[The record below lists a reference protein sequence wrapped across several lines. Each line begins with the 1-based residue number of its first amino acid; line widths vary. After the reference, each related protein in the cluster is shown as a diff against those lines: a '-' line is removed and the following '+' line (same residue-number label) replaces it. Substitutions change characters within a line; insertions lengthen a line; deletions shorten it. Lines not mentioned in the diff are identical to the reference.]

1 MEENKEKV
9 IVDLVSETQ
18 LARID
23 VEQVLFEL
31 DEKID
36 MLSSHADNLDYFVSV
51 ASGIL
56 CGMLDILWVGEFDIS
71 EGREL
76 SEKQTSGFVLKVAK
90 LMGYKGEDVKGA
102 VKYLENKFPIPSDR
116 NKSDFGGGLQHHLR
130 DFAHHPTVVGLMF
143 SLLTQF
149 TYYSYG
155 TDANGTFIVV
165 RVTQDSEVF
174 IGKDVPEKIF
184 KGTIIWLFHL
194 ISDLVGSSATAG
206 LSGGTGI
213 PGPVLSLLKE
223 ISTLPFIKDIT
234 IDKTKLSIFLSKLFN
249 GTLLA
254 KYDENGKIIPSSIV
268 KMDFRGEAGVLNELG
283 QQAIP
288 VIANDCIVRIFYF
301 IRRFAMELKENR
313 VSTLSEI
320 NRIRVDN
327 IIPLGNPT
335 ISRMLLVATGVF
347 TAIDVSEAVITEKYF
362 VSVNYVG
369 VGRFIVAITEE
380 TINYLK
386 VRNIKVLRKM
396 YVQIS
401 NALYKRSD
409 DNIYRRIKNMS
420 DEKFCL
426 SEEQVEILYNLE
438 YHKTLLDIKYSDEPL
453 KSLKEEWLQEW
464 KKYMELGFAK
474 FLDLPD
480 AKLTWYDRISLLNRI
495 DELGYDERWYKLV
508 LFEAMIFEAYYPINT
523 EKNEKGEEI
532 PCRKYDTLRK
542 DFEKFNQG
550 FGDMFLEL
558 VFNLGESPG
567 LIYRLRESYKKAM
580 KDLNKNWRIKPINM
594 IIVAGSIIVLALT
607 AGIFAGP
614 IAIALVGSE
623 FAGLSGA
630 ALTSACLAYI
640 GGGAIAVGGAGMSGG
655 VVAIVGG
662 GAILG
667 ASAGTVINTVGG
679 MGKEITAT
687 QSAKLLV
694 AMKEIFLNEE
704 QDIEFSN
711 TVCEEYINNLTE
723 LENKIT
729 ELKVKELTLSNEE
742 KKKIK
747 QEIANLEE
755 IADTMGLTLKSM
767 NRFKSA
773 FEVGVQ
779 EEKDY

>member
-23 VEQVLFEL
+23 VEQALFEL

-36 MLSSHADNLDYFVSV
+36 MLSSHADNFDYFVSV

-56 CGMLDILWVGEFDIS
+56 CGMLDILWVGEFDILA
-71 EGREL
+71 GREL
-76 SEKQTSGFVLKVAK
+76 SEKQASDFVIKVAK

-102 VKYLENKFPIPSDR
+102 VKYLENKFPTPSDR

-155 TDANGTFIVV
+155 TDANGIFIVV
-165 RVTQDSEVF
+165 RVTQESEVF
-174 IGKDVPEKIF
+174 IGKDVPDKIF

-194 ISDLVGSSATAG
+194 ISDLVGSNATAG

-213 PGPVLSLLKE
+213 PGPILSLLKE

-234 IDKTKLSIFLSKLFN
+234 IDKTKLSSFLSKLFN

-254 KYDENGKIIPSSIV
+254 KYDENGKIIPNSIV
-268 KMDFRGEAGVLNELG
+268 KMDFRGEMGVLNELG
-283 QQAIP
+283 KQAIP

-301 IRRFAMELKENR
+301 LRRFAMELKENK
-313 VSTLSEI
+313 VSALSEI
-320 NRIRVDN
+320 SRIRVDK
-327 IIPLGNPT
+327 IVPLGNPT

-386 VRNIKVLRKM
+386 VRNIKALRRM

-580 KDLNKNWRIKPINM
+580 KDLNKNWRITPINM

-662 GAILG
+662 GVILG

-711 TVCEEYINNLTE
+711 VVCEEYVNNLTE
-723 LENKIT
+723 LEKKIT
-729 ELKVKELTLSNEE
+729 ELKAREQSLSNEE
-742 KKKIK
+742 KNEIKK
-747 QEIANLEE
+747 EIANLEE
-755 IADTMGLTLKSM
+755 IADTMGLTIKSM
-767 NRFKSA
+767 TRFKNA
-773 FEVGVQ
+773 FEVGMK
-779 EEKDY
+779 EEIDC